1 MVWGNTEL
9 SKIYGFSKKLK
20 LDFHVQE
27 LEEELRKIDAF
38 KRELP
43 LCMNL
48 LKEAI
53 KSLTEE
59 GLQRNKEKARP
70 VMEEFIPMKS
80 DSEEHEGAK
89 RSNDWNEKK
98 NWMSSFQLWSTPLE
112 LENKFDT
119 TNQESDLNPK
129 SSCQEEDGIL
139 CNLKKPVKEEKG
151 FIPVEALSLSIPV
164 AKVGSFDLSSKVN
177 FGHARSQL
185 QQRKQRRCWS
195 PDLHKSF
202 VNALHQL
209 GGAQAATPKQI
220 REFMKVDGLTND
232 EIKSHLQKYRVHI
245 RKLIT
250 SSTSPSDC
258 SKKSTVNYG
267 SPQCPLHLGGSAKGE
282 SVTRGDSVEENEDE
296 KSEFHSWKVQVQS
309 TVEGRVQA
317 ATSRNCQI

>member
-1 MVWGNTEL
+1 MVWGEMEL
-9 SKIYGFSKKLK
+9 SKIGGFSKKSK

-27 LEEELRKIDAF
+27 LKEELQKIDAF

-53 KSLTEE
+53 KSSTEE
-59 GLQRNKEKARP
+59 GLQWNGEKVGP

-80 DSEEHEGAK
+80 DSEEHDGAK
-89 RSNDWNEKK
+89 KSNDSSVKK
-98 NWMSSFQLWSTPLE
+98 NWMSSFQLWSTPPE

-119 TNQESDLNPK
+119 TNQESDLHSK

-139 CNLKKPVKEEKG
+139 SNLKKPVKEERE
-151 FIPVEALSLSIPV
+151 FIPVETLSLSIPE
-164 AKVGSFDLSSKVN
+164 AKVESFDLSSKVN

-232 EIKSHLQKYRVHI
+232 EIKSHLQKYRLHI
-245 RKLIT
+245 RKLLT
-250 SSTSPSDC
+250 SSTSPLGC
-258 SKKSTVNYG
+258 SKKSNVNYG

-282 SVTRGDSVEENEDE
+282 LATRGDSVEEKEDE
-296 KSEFHSWKVQVQS
+296 KSEFHSWKVRVQS
-309 TVEGRVQA
+309 TVEGRV
-317 ATSRNCQI
+317 